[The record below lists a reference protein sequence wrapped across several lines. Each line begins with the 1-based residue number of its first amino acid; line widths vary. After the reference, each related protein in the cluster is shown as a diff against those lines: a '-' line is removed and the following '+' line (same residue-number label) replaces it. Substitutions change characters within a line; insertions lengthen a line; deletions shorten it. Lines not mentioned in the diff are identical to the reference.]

1 MIAGLISLSKGIMSP
16 SDLLKAKGRFPLSK
30 STLARNLDNSPVE
43 ATTTVE
49 SKLKSSPRK
58 KCSELERKFSVL
70 WNRLGGPELEAEF
83 KFHPARKWR
92 FDFVHHQSKIAVEI
106 EGGQFCQGR
115 HQRPLGF
122 EMDCE
127 KYNAAIMLGWRV
139 FRLTGKMITSDNLTE
154 IMSLMQR

>member
-1 MIAGLISLSKGIMSP
+1 MSP

-30 STLARNLDNSPVE
+30 STVLRNLNSPTV
-43 ATTTVE
+43 TTTTAE
-49 SKLKSSPRK
+49 PKPKSSPRK

-83 KFHPARKWR
+83 RFHPARKWR
-92 FDFVHHQSKIAVEI
+92 FDFAHHPSKIAVEI

-122 EMDCE
+122 EQDCF
-127 KYNAAIMLGWRV
+127 KYNAAILLGWRV
-139 FRLTGKMITSDNLTE
+139 FRLTGKMITSDSLSE
-154 IMSLMQR
+154 IMAMMQR